1 VSEPHPETAL
11 GEGVE
16 EEPAE
21 ALDARLGE
29 AAVRL
34 KMLTAEQVERTL
46 AARPAGDSGR
56 MPGQVFVDAGL
67 LSSRQLDYL
76 ETVRRFK
83 AKREADK
90 RLGDR
95 VVAHGWASTDQVN
108 HVLQLQKQAFLKERR
123 EYRLGELLVAQGVL
137 NAAQRD
143 QLLDE
148 QREARAE
155 AGAAE
160 AAAPPEETGE
170 AAAPAGAAGE
180 TGPAE
185 PAEATVAGEEE
196 AAAGLE
202 PLRFDVADDHL
213 TAFINLEEGHGPPD
227 ADEVKA
233 LLQKNGVVHGIDEA
247 AIERLCSGEVDA
259 GVPLTVAQGQAPRP
273 GRDGEIEFFFDTAPL
288 KAGRETEDGHIDF
301 KDRGQIP
308 QVYEGDTLAYKT
320 EPSEGEGGMDVFG
333 RVVPPPPP
341 RDPPLRPGKG
351 VEMQADGATIVAT
364 TGGHPRVS
372 ATGVLSVYPEYTI
385 EDDVAYNTGHVDFE
399 GRVVVMGSVRKGFR
413 VRCGELVA
421 QEAEEAEI
429 EAEGD
434 VQITGGVLGAHIKA
448 GGTVRARYLHDAV
461 LAVMGDVIVDKE
473 VIDSR
478 VETSGAFHGES
489 CTVLTSTIA
498 AKEGIYARDIGSE
511 TSKAC
516 RLIAGVDER
525 LEAELAALDEQVA
538 EKEKTVEALSQRTG
552 TLTERRQELDNELAE
567 LAQVQDRGQVRQR
580 ELHAALEAGEAD
592 PDQAEAERRRLER
605 EVKEAEEQVN
615 ARFTEQDQLMDEL
628 DTLREQEPA
637 EREALEALQE
647 QARELRTWAEQ
658 NPGLPRIDIARTL
671 HSGTRIKT
679 PRHEVKLSRDY
690 PRVTLEERV
699 RTDERGRKV
708 WRLGR
713 VR

>member
-1 VSEPHPETAL
+1 MSDAHEEPAL
-11 GEGVE
+11 GEGVA

-21 ALDARLGE
+21 ALDARIGE

-46 AARPAGDSGR
+46 AARPAGGSER
-56 MPGQVFVDAGL
+56 LPGQVFVDAGL
-67 LSSRQLDYL
+67 LSSKQLDYL

-83 AKREADK
+83 AKRAADK

-95 VVAHGWASTDQVN
+95 VVEHGWASIDQVN
-108 HVLQLQKQAFLKERR
+108 HVLQLQKQAFLKEKR
-123 EYRLGELLVAQGVL
+123 EYRLGEILVAEGILSQ
-137 NAAQRD
+137 AQRD
-143 QLLDE
+143 QLLEE
-148 QREARAE
+148 QRQARAE
-155 AGAAE
+155 ADRVE
-160 AAAPPEETGE
+160 P
-170 AAAPAGAAGE
+170 APAGVAEGE
-180 TGPAE
+180 T
-185 PAEATVAGEEE
+185 EATVPPQEEV
-196 AAAGLE
+196 ATSVE
-202 PLRFDVADDHL
+202 PLRVDIADDHL
-213 TAFINLEEGHGPPD
+213 TAFVTREEGSGPPA
-227 ADEVKA
+227 ADEIKA
-233 LLQKNGVVHGIDEA
+233 LLQQQGVVHGLDEA
-247 AIERLCSGEVDA
+247 AIDRLCSGEADA
-259 GVPLTVAQGQAPRP
+259 GTPVAVAQGQPPRP

-308 QVYEGDTLAYKT
+308 QVHEGDTLAHKT
-320 EPSEGEGGMDVFG
+320 EPAEGEGGMDVFG

-351 VEMQADGATIVAT
+351 VEMQADGATVVAT

-399 GRVVVMGSVRKGFR
+399 GRVVVMGSIRKGFR

-421 QEAEEAEI
+421 QEAEDAEI

-461 LAVMGDVIVDKE
+461 LEVMGDVLVDKE

-478 VETSGAFHGES
+478 VECSGAFHGES

-498 AKEGIYARDIGSE
+498 AKEGIFARNIGSE
-511 TSKAC
+511 TSRAC
-516 RLIAGVDER
+516 RLVAGVDER
-525 LEAELAALDEQVA
+525 LEAEIRELDEQVA
-538 EKEKTVEALSQRTG
+538 EKEKAVEEVSGRIEK
-552 TLTERRQELDNELAE
+552 LTARRYELDNELAE

-580 ELHAALEAGEAD
+580 ELHAALEAGETD
-592 PDQAEAERRRLER
+592 RDRVEAERRRLER
-605 EVKEAEEQVN
+605 EIKEAEEQVN
-615 ARFTEQDQLMDEL
+615 ARFEEQDRVMDEA
-628 DTLREQEPA
+628 DGLREQEA
-637 EREALEALQE
+637 SDREALEALQE
-647 QARELRTWAEQ
+647 RVRELRAWSEQ
-658 NPGLPRIDIARTL
+658 NPGLPRIDVARAL
-671 HSGTRIKT
+671 YNGTRIKT
-679 PRHEVKLSRDY
+679 PRHEVKLARDY
-690 PRVTLEERV
+690 GRVTLEERAQ
-699 RTDERGRKV
+699 TNERGQTV